1 MKKQQVYIWIK
12 NNLFT
17 QCILC
22 LGSNPH
28 PDTQLCGGCEA
39 DLPWQQACCQRCALP
54 LPHPAQQCGRC
65 LNAPPPFSHALAP
78 LIYRF
83 PVDSL
88 IPAFKYHGQTSIGRL
103 LGQLLAEAAA
113 DWLQQDI
120 APCPDL
126 LLPVPMHRKR
136 QAQRGYNQ
144 ACELA
149 RDIARRTQLRCRP
162 ELLERTRST
171 LPQQGLDAKARRQ
184 NLRGAFSCPRP
195 EHLQGKH
202 LALIDDVM
210 TTGVTL
216 SEASQTLLKAG
227 AASVQV
233 WCVARTP

>member
-1 MKKQQVYIWIK
+1 MKKQQVYICIK
-12 NNLFT
+12 NNLIR
-17 QCILC
+17 QCALC
-22 LGSNPH
+22 LGAHPQ
-28 PDTQLCGGCEA
+28 PDTQLCAGCEA

-54 LPHPAQQCGRC
+54 LPHPAAQCGRC
-65 LNAPPPFSHALAP
+65 LVAPPPFTHALAP
-78 LIYRF
+78 LLYRF

-88 IPAFKYHGQTSIGRL
+88 IPAFKYHSQTDIGRL

-126 LLPVPMHRKR
+126 LLPIPMHRTR

-144 ACELA
+144 AYELA
-149 RDIARRTQLRCRP
+149 RDVARRTHLLCRP
-162 ELLERTRST
+162 GLLERTRATQS
-171 LPQQGLDAKARRQ
+171 QQGLDAKARRQ
-184 NLRGAFSCPRP
+184 NLRGAFSCPQP
-195 EHLQGKH
+195 EQLRDKH

-216 SEASQTLLKAG
+216 SEASRTLLKAG
-227 AASVQV
+227 AASIQV

>member
-1 MKKQQVYIWIK
+1 MKESQVYIWIK
-12 NNLFT
+12 NNLFA

-39 DLPWQQACCQRCALP
+39 DLPWQQASCQRCALP
-54 LPHPAQQCGRC
+54 LPHPAAQCGRC
-65 LNAPPPFSHALAP
+65 LKAPPSFSHALAP
-78 LIYRF
+78 LLYRF
-83 PVDSL
+83 PIDSL
-88 IPAFKYHGQTSIGRL
+88 IPAFKYHGQTDIGRL

-113 DWLQQDI
+113 DWLLQDI

-144 ACELA
+144 AYELA
-149 RDIARRTQLRCRP
+149 RDVARRTRLRCHP
-162 ELLERTRST
+162 GLLERTRAT
-171 LPQQGLDAKARRQ
+171 LSQQGLDAKARRQ
-184 NLRGAFSCPRP
+184 NLRGAFNCPEP
-195 EHLQGKH
+195 EQLQGKH
-202 LALIDDVM
+202 VALIDDVM
-210 TTGVTL
+210 TTGVTV
-216 SEASQTLLKAG
+216 SEASHTLLQAG

>member
-1 MKKQQVYIWIK
+1 MKTLKVYKWAK

-22 LGSNPH
+22 LGANPQ
-28 PDTQLCGGCEA
+28 PGMQLCAGCEA

-54 LPHPAQQCGRC
+54 LPQAAAQCGRC
-65 LNAPPPFSHALAP
+65 LKAPPPFSHALAP

-88 IPAFKYHGQTSIGRL
+88 VPAFKYHDQTTIGRL

-144 ACELA
+144 AYELA
-149 RDIARRTQLRCRP
+149 RDVAARTNLSCRP
-162 ELLERTRST
+162 DLLERTQAT

-184 NLRGAFSCPRP
+184 NLRGAFSCPEP
-195 EHLQGKH
+195 GQLQNRH

-216 SEASQTLLKAG
+216 GEASRTLLIAG

>member
-1 MKKQQVYIWIK
+1 MKNNKVYIWIK
-12 NNLFT
+12 NNLTT
-17 QCILC
+17 QCALC
-22 LGSNPH
+22 LGANPQ
-28 PDTQLCGGCEA
+28 PDTQLCIGCET

-54 LPHPAQQCGRC
+54 LPQPAAQCGRC
-65 LNAPPPFSHALAP
+65 LAAPPPFSHALAP

-88 IPAFKYHGQTSIGRL
+88 IPAFKYNSQTDVGRL
-103 LGQLLAEAAA
+103 LGQLLGEAAA

-144 ACELA
+144 ATELA
-149 RDIARRTQLRCRP
+149 RDVARRVCIPCRTG
-162 ELLERTRST
+162 LLERTQAT
-171 LPQQGLDAKARRQ
+171 QPQQGLDARARRQ
-184 NLRGAFSCPRP
+184 NLRGAFSCPQP
-195 EHLQGKH
+195 EQLRGKH

-216 SEASQTLLKAG
+216 SEASDTLLRAS